1 MIADLGGVTYRQG
14 TNPVSH
20 PDHASVTRAQLLAM
34 LRLLTFGGLRVTRD
48 DGSAMELSN
57 QRRRLAVLAVA
68 AANAP
73 GGIAREKLLFLLW
86 PDAEA
91 DKGRHALNQIVYNLR
106 RELGTSPIDGMT
118 ELALLPDVMSADLI
132 DFRAAIARGDHAAAA
147 TLYTGPFLDGFF
159 VPGASEFERW
169 AEEERAR
176 TTRQMIT
183 SLDKLSTTAAH
194 DPSELVRWTGR
205 LVDLDPLSGRRA
217 LAHMRA
223 LEQLGDRDAAI
234 AYGRRYDALARA
246 DGDDVDPAVTA
257 EVSRLRALPTIA
269 PPPMAPA
276 TTPPDATPSQE
287 ITAGAGVFGSSE
299 PAAAAHATVS
309 AAATVPVSVSVSV
322 SVSVPDPSPDV
333 APRIAA
339 LQPTTAMPTV
349 AAAPSR
355 RARPWRIV
363 AALALSLAVGVA
375 AIAWSRAQTPAIQL
389 GVGDRILV
397 ADPQMPA
404 GDSTGARTI
413 SLALQSALQ
422 QSSRVRLLSPVS
434 IADALQRMQRTPAAG
449 MLSDS
454 TALEVA
460 EREGARY
467 VVSLGVVPT
476 GTSRLLTLRVVDP
489 TSHAAVQTY
498 TATATADNILS
509 ALDEL
514 TAKFRRDLGD
524 TPREIASAVPLPRA
538 TTSSLEALRLL
549 ASGRD
554 AFNRSLYNDARALFA
569 SAVALD
575 SGFAAA
581 YAGIAAVE
589 YELNNIREGDA
600 QIVKALALSDRLPPR
615 ERLLIQAE
623 AERGRGD
630 WVRAAVLHRAYL
642 IRYPEDYDVYEML
655 GYDLAKGRNPTEA
668 IIAYDTV
675 RAHRRLSAAAL
686 LEIGQIDILL
696 GRWAAARA
704 AFAEAVHLDTTVV
717 TRNIENE
724 RIGATM
730 MRLGFNDSARFVF
743 NVMMSRDESDQ
754 ARGHRS
760 LAYVDLA
767 EGRYRSAVAH
777 LRAAIDLG
785 QQHDGAGTSEIRDRA
800 LLATVLIDLGQAQA
814 AHDQL
819 RAATTLAL
827 TDPYEPT
834 MLWFAGKAAARLGD
848 TSMVRQLLDSARAR
862 TRDTDV
868 RQVSATTG
876 LEAELLLARGL
887 VTNGVAMAERAVTVD
902 SASYLIETLAYALEL
917 AGRLPEARVQYEKL
931 TRGTLRQMGKEAQQ
945 VCLLAPLAIARIDAQ
960 LGRAAE
966 AQRAVS
972 QFAERWSTADQNL
985 PMITVLRARIAAQL
999 PPAR

>member
-1 MIADLGGVTYRQG
+1 
-14 TNPVSH
+14 
-20 PDHASVTRAQLLAM
+20 M

-73 GGIAREKLLFLLW
+73 AGISREKLLFLLW
-86 PDAEA
+86 PDADA

-106 RELGTSPIDGMT
+106 RELGTSPIDGAA
-118 ELALLPDVMSADLI
+118 ELALLPEIMSADLI

-147 TLYTGPFLDGFF
+147 ELHTGPFLDGFF
-159 VPGASEFERW
+159 VPGAGEFERW
-169 AEEERAR
+169 AEEERSR

-183 SLDKLSTTAAH
+183 ALDKLTAAAAI
-194 DPSELVRWTGR
+194 DPSEVVRWTGR

-223 LEQLGDRDAAI
+223 LEQVGDRDAAI

-257 EVSRLRALPTIA
+257 EVTRLRALPTISTPVPTAVPTRLPTPVAA
-269 PPPMAPA
+269 PVSAPDVVTPASEDAPRIEALKPSMAMPTMAPA
-276 TTPPDATPSQE
+276 
-287 ITAGAGVFGSSE
+287 
-299 PAAAAHATVS
+299 
-309 AAATVPVSVSVSV
+309 
-322 SVSVPDPSPDV
+322 
-333 APRIAA
+333 APR
-339 LQPTTAMPTV
+339 
-349 AAAPSR
+349 R
-355 RARPWRIV
+355 RPWRIAAAV
-363 AALALSLAVGVA
+363 ALTLATGVA
-375 AIAWSRAQTPAIQL
+375 AVAWSRVQAPALPL

-397 ADPQMPA
+397 ADPQLPA

-413 SLALQSALQ
+413 ALALQSALQ
-422 QSSRVRLLSPVS
+422 QSARVRLLSPVS
-434 IADALQRMQRTPAAG
+434 IADALQRMQRTPTPG
-449 MLSDS
+449 VVSDS

-467 VVSLGVVPT
+467 VVSLNVVPT
-476 GTSRLLTLRVVDP
+476 GGSRLLTLRVLDP
-489 TSHAAVQTY
+489 TSHDAVQTY
-498 TATATADNILS
+498 TVTATADDVLS

-514 TAKFRRDLGD
+514 TARFRRDLGD
-524 TPREIASAVPLPRA
+524 SPREIASAVPLPRA

-569 SAVALD
+569 GAIALD

-589 YELNNIREGDA
+589 YQLNNIREGDA
-600 QIVKALALSDRLPPR
+600 QIARALALSDRLPPR

-630 WVRAAVLHRAYL
+630 WVRAAILHRAYL

-655 GYDLAKGRNPTEA
+655 GYDLAKGRNPAEA
-668 IIAYDTV
+668 IVAYDTV
-675 RAHRRLSAAAL
+675 RAHRRLSASAL
-686 LEIGQIDILL
+686 LAIGQIDILL

-704 AFAEAVHLDTTVV
+704 AFGDAVHLDTTVV

-724 RIGATM
+724 RIGTTL

-743 NVMMSRDESDQ
+743 NVMLSRDEGDQ

-767 EGRYRSAVAH
+767 EGRYRSAVTH
-777 LRAAIDLG
+777 LRAAIELG
-785 QQHDGAGTSEIRDRA
+785 QQHDGAGLSEIRDRA
-800 LLATVLIDLGQAQA
+800 LLATVLIDVGQVPA
-814 AHDQL
+814 AREQL
-819 RAATTLAL
+819 RAAAALAL
-827 TDPYEPT
+827 TDPYDPT
-834 MLWFAGKAAARLGD
+834 VLWFTGKPAARLGD
-848 TSMVRQLLDSARAR
+848 TSMVRHLLDSARAR
-862 TRDTDV
+862 TRTTDA
-868 RQVSATTG
+868 RQLSATTG
-876 LEAELLLARGL
+876 LEAELLLARGR
-887 VTNGVAMAERAVTVD
+887 VAEGVVVADRAVMVD
-902 SASYLIETLAYALEL
+902 SASYLIETLAYALER
-917 AGRLPEARVQYEKL
+917 AGRLPEARAQYDEL
-931 TRGTLRQMGKEAQQ
+931 ARGTLRQMGKEAQQ
-945 VCLLAPLAIARIDAQ
+945 VSLLAPLSIARIDAQ

-972 QFAERWSTADQNL
+972 AFAERWSTADQNL
-985 PMITVLRARIAAQL
+985 PMITLLRARIAAQL
-999 PPAR
+999 QSPRPRAAAPQ